1 MQRVDIVFPDLGK
14 TGPISSKV
22 WKNDFWAPEILRHGG
37 PACYQVTMYLKTL
50 EIVGFKS
57 FAEKTRLEF
66 EPGITAIVGPNG
78 CGKSNVSDSIRWV
91 LGESRPTA
99 IRGSSMEDCIF
110 NGTDSH
116 KPLGMAEVT
125 LTLGDCDKALDLGLN
140 EVSVT
145 RRVFRSGESDYF
157 INKKP
162 CRRKDIQRLFM
173 DTGIGT
179 DAYSVM
185 EQGKID
191 RVLSSR
197 PDDRRAVFEEASGIT
212 KYKTDKQE
220 ALRKLEQTDANLLR
234 LADVIREVKRQI
246 ISLQRQAG
254 KAQRFK
260 TLQEEL
266 RGLDI
271 YSTRHRLKQLSV
283 RIEEIRAQLEA
294 SRIKVDETHHRIA
307 AANGETDALRADLQ
321 QLENA
326 IGAAMD
332 DAMRVKNELER
343 AQHTIRTNVERITEL
358 ETLARQNTLES
369 EEAKN
374 RLVQHRASLDE
385 VVQMMQSAEAERL
398 KAKEELE
405 AATIRQRETEAQVH
419 AGREDLNRL
428 RNESMALDQR
438 IGRLQNELSEI
449 DAKERAGVIR
459 KEQLAAEK
467 NSLERTLAAYQERGE
482 QMAAQAEELKYSV
495 ADQQEAMAEL
505 RDRRSSAA
513 EKIQTLDK
521 EISELQ
527 RQLAD
532 KNARLEM
539 VFEAR
544 KEGFPAGAQHLLDSG
559 DENVI
564 GPLAEQLTA
573 AAGYETALETV
584 LRPWMDA
591 LVVRTRAGARNVL
604 TLLAESHQGAVRL
617 LAAEGDAP
625 SAASENSLFGKI
637 SCSDEIRPLAARML
651 ANIFIAESLQAIPLT
666 LPAGSVFVTTRGE
679 LLTAEGAAELWKP
692 EDGEANPL
700 GRHHLREQLQS
711 DIQTLEKTLSDKRR
725 MHEAL
730 RAEQSGTGDALEAA
744 QRELDERRRALAVQ
758 EGESQVIAREL
769 KQARD
774 RVETVTYEFNKLM
787 EQKGSGEDRRTA
799 VAREGAEA
807 RDRLAQTRQQ
817 ISTQTE
823 ALNALEELRANVLS
837 ETSECRVQHSQ
848 HEQRIESL
856 KSRRQPLEARLKEL
870 QELIE
875 ERTRGVSS
883 YQQRVAQLKTAS
895 CEAEEK
901 IAPLSDAVAAAEAK
915 LAEARQVR
923 EVKTAALS
931 EREQSLRVLQNEL
944 ETLQSGKTG
953 LEVELAE
960 QRMRHQNSLDRLT
973 STWHITPDDLARE
986 PAPKWENGVEP
997 PMEEIETMAA
1007 EHRAKL
1013 EAIGPVN
1020 LVAIEEHA
1028 ELEERFAFLNQQEA
1042 DLISAKEQLVEMI
1055 KKINAT
1061 TTELF
1066 KETFDKVNENFG
1078 VIFEQLFGGG
1088 AAKLVLV
1095 DETDVLESGIEIIA
1109 RPPGKKLQTISLL
1122 SGGERTMTAVALLFA
1137 LFKVK
1142 PSPFCVLDEMDAALD
1157 EANVGRFIKMVKG
1170 FLTQSQFILITHSR
1184 QTIATADAIY
1194 GVTMPNRG
1202 VSRTMSMKFSDYQ
1215 DSDAAKS

>member
-1 MQRVDIVFPDLGK
+1 
-14 TGPISSKV
+14 
-22 WKNDFWAPEILRHGG
+22 
-37 PACYQVTMYLKTL
+37 MYLKSV

-66 EPGITAIVGPNG
+66 EPGMTAIVGPNG
-78 CGKSNVSDSIRWV
+78 CGKSNVSDAIRWV

-125 LTLGDCDKALDLGLN
+125 LTLADCEKTLDLGLS
-140 EVSVT
+140 EVSIT

-157 INKKP
+157 INKKA

-173 DTGIGT
+173 DTGVGT
-179 DAYSVM
+179 DSYSIM

-191 RVLSSR
+191 QILSSR

-212 KYKTDKQE
+212 KYKNDKKE
-220 ALRKLEQTDANLLR
+220 ALRKLEQTEANLLR

-254 KAQRFK
+254 KAQRYK
-260 TLQEEL
+260 ELQESL
-266 RGLDI
+266 RKLDI
-271 YSTRHRLKQLSV
+271 YVTRDRLNNLKT

-294 SRIKVDETHHRIA
+294 SRLKVDDAHRRIA
-307 AANGETDALRADLQ
+307 AANGETDALRSELQ

-326 IGAAMD
+326 IGTAMD
-332 DAMRVKNELER
+332 DALRVKGELER
-343 AQHTIRTNVERITEL
+343 AQQTLRTNAERITEL
-358 ETLARQNTLES
+358 ETLAQQNTRES
-369 EEAKN
+369 EEAQS
-374 RLVQHRASLDE
+374 RLAQHRISLEEIVHLVQT
-385 VVQMMQSAEAERL
+385 AETERTEA
-398 KAKEELE
+398 KAALE
-405 AATIRQRETEAQVH
+405 AATAKQRETEAQVQ
-419 AGREDLNRL
+419 AGREELNRL
-428 RNESMALDQR
+428 RSESMTLDSS

-449 DAKERAGVIR
+449 DAKERASVIR

-467 NSLERTLAAYQERGE
+467 SGLERALASYEERGK
-482 QMAAQAEELKYSV
+482 QMSTREAELKESV
-495 ADQQEAMAEL
+495 ASQQAALSEL

-513 EKIQTLDK
+513 EKIQTLEK

-532 KNARLEM
+532 KSARLEM

-544 KEGFPAGAQHLLDSG
+544 KEGFPAGAQQLLDRG

-573 AAGYETALETV
+573 APGCETALEAV

-591 LVVRTRAGARNVL
+591 LVVHTCASVNNLILLLSESDGGAI
-604 TLLAESHQGAVRL
+604 RL
-617 LAAEGDAP
+617 LATEGEVP
-625 SAASENSLFGKI
+625 SPVENSLLNQI
-637 SCSDEIRPLAARML
+637 SCNDEIRPLAARL
-651 ANIFIAESLQAIPLT
+651 LGKVVLTETLQEVPLT
-666 LPAGSVFVTTRGE
+666 RPAGTVYVTRRGE
-679 LLTAEGAAELWKP
+679 ILTADGIGEIWKP
-692 EDGEANPL
+692 EEGDVNPL
-700 GRHHLREQLQS
+700 GRHHLREQLQG
-711 DIQTLEKTLSDKRR
+711 DIQTLETGLNERR
-725 MHEAL
+725 GLLETL
-730 RAEQSGTGDALEAA
+730 RAEQSGTGDALEEA
-744 QRELDERRRALAVQ
+744 QRELDERRRVLAVQ

-769 KQARD
+769 KQARE
-774 RVETVTYEFNKLM
+774 RVETVTYEFNALI
-787 EQKGSGEDRRTA
+787 ESKGSGEDRRSA
-799 VAREGAEA
+799 VAREMAES
-807 RDRLAQTRQQ
+807 REKLAQTRQQ
-817 ISTQTE
+817 ISSKTE
-823 ALNALEELRANVLS
+823 ALNALEERRGETLA

-848 HEQRIESL
+848 REQRLESL
-856 KSRRQPLEARLKEL
+856 QSRRQPLEARLKEL
-870 QELIE
+870 DELIE

-883 YQQRVAQLKTAS
+883 YQERIGQLKTAS
-895 CEAEEK
+895 EEAQTR
-901 IAPLSDAVAAAEAK
+901 IGPLGEAAAAAEQK
-915 LAEARQVR
+915 LSEARQVR
-923 EVKTAALS
+923 EAKTAALS
-931 EREQSLRVLQNEL
+931 EREQSLRGLQNEL
-944 ETLQSGKTG
+944 EELQNGKTG

-973 STWHITPDDLARE
+973 STWHITPEQIGRE
-986 PAPKWENGVEP
+986 PAPQWENGEKP
-997 PMEEIETMAA
+997 SMDDLETEVA
-1007 EHRAKL
+1007 EYRAKL
-1013 EAIGPVN
+1013 ESMGPVN

-1028 ELEERFAFLNQQEA
+1028 ELEERFAFLTQQES
-1042 DLISAKEQLVEMI
+1042 DLISAKEQLLDMI

-1066 KETFDKVNENFG
+1066 SDTFNKVNENFG

-1088 AAKLVLV
+1088 SAKLVLV

-1157 EANVGRFIKMVKG
+1157 EANVNRFIKMLIG
-1170 FLTQSQFILITHSR
+1170 FLNQSQFVLITHSR
-1184 QTIATADAIY
+1184 QTIAAADVIY

-1202 VSRTMSMKFSDYQ
+1202 VSRVMSMKFADYQ
-1215 DSDAAKS
+1215 DSDAAKA

>member
-1 MQRVDIVFPDLGK
+1 MNKPLFAPVECFKACDI
-14 TGPISSKV
+14 
-22 WKNDFWAPEILRHGG
+22 APEGG
-37 PACYQVTMYLKTL
+37 SCYQIPMYLKSV

-78 CGKSNVSDSIRWV
+78 CGKSNVSDAVRWV
-91 LGESRPTA
+91 LGESRPSA

-125 LTLGDCDKALDLGLN
+125 LTLADCEKVLDLGLD

-157 INKKP
+157 INKKT

-179 DAYSVM
+179 DAYSIM

-220 ALRKLEQTDANLLR
+220 ALRKLDQTEANLLR

-260 TLQEEL
+260 ALQEEL
-266 RGLDI
+266 RALDI
-271 YSTRHRLKQLSV
+271 YSTRHRLKQLNS
-283 RIEEIRAQLEA
+283 RIEEIRAQLETF
-294 SRIKVDETHHRIA
+294 RLNVDETHHRIA
-307 AANGETDALRADLQ
+307 AANGETDALRAGLQ
-321 QLENA
+321 ELENA

-332 DAMRVKNELER
+332 ESMRVKNELER
-343 AQHTIRTNVERITEL
+343 ARQILRTNTERVTEL
-358 ETLARQNTLES
+358 ETLAQQNTRES

-374 RLVQHRASLDE
+374 RLIQHRASLDE
-385 VVQMMQSAEAERL
+385 VVQFMQTAEADRQA
-398 KAKEELE
+398 AKLELE
-405 AATIRQRETEAQVH
+405 TATARQRETEAQVQ
-419 AGREDLNRL
+419 AGREELSRL

-467 NSLERTLAAYQERGE
+467 NSLERTLASYKERQA
-482 QMAAQAEELKYSV
+482 QMASRALDLKEAV
-495 ADQQEAMAEL
+495 AAQQEAMAEL
-505 RDRRSSAA
+505 RNRRSSVA
-513 EKIQTLDK
+513 EKIQTLEK

-527 RQLAD
+527 RKLAD
-532 KNARLEM
+532 KGARLEM
-539 VFEAR
+539 VFDAR
-544 KEGFPAGAQHLLDSG
+544 KEGFPAGAQHLLDQN
-559 DENVI
+559 DENII

-573 AAGYETALETV
+573 APGLETALEAV

-591 LVVRTRAGARNVL
+591 LVVRTRAGARTVL
-604 TLLAESHQGAVRL
+604 TLLAEGEQGAARL
-617 LAAEGDAP
+617 LAADGDTPAAAEG
-625 SAASENSLFGKI
+625 SLLNSI
-637 SCSDEIRPLAARML
+637 SCSDEIRPLAARLL
-651 ANIFIAESLQAIPLT
+651 ARVFLAEDLQSIPLT
-666 LPAGSVFVTTRGE
+666 LPAESVFVTRRGE
-679 LLTAEGAAELWKP
+679 LLTSEGTAELWKP
-692 EDGEANPL
+692 EEGDLNPL
-700 GRHHLREQLQS
+700 GRHHLREQLQG
-711 DIQTLEKTLSDKRR
+711 DIQSLEKELSGKRKLL
-725 MHEAL
+725 EAL
-730 RAEQSGTGDALEAA
+730 HAEQNGTGNALEAA
-744 QRELDERRRALAVQ
+744 QNDLDERRRTLAVQ
-758 EGESQVIAREL
+758 EGEGQVIAREL
-769 KQARD
+769 KQAGE
-774 RVETVTYEFNKLM
+774 RVETVTYELNKLLQ
-787 EQKGSGEDRRTA
+787 EKGSGEDRRSA
-799 VAREGAEA
+799 VAREACEA
-807 RDRLAQTRQQ
+807 RDKLAQTRQQ
-817 ISTQTE
+817 ISTKTE
-823 ALNALEELRANVLS
+823 QLNALEEQRATVLS
-837 ETSECRVQHSQ
+837 ETSDCRVQHSQ

-856 KSRRQPLEARLKEL
+856 RSRRQPLEARLNEL
-870 QELIE
+870 SELIE

-883 YQQRVAQLKTAS
+883 YQQRIAQLKSAS
-895 CEAEEK
+895 NEAE
-901 IAPLSDAVAAAEAK
+901 ALLPGLTSAAAVSEQK
-915 LAEARQVR
+915 LTEARRVR
-923 EVKTAALS
+923 EAQTAALS
-931 EREQSLRVLQNEL
+931 EREQSLRALQNEL
-944 ETLQSGKTG
+944 EELQNGKTG

-973 STWHITPDDLARE
+973 STWHITPDQLARE
-986 PAPKWENGVEP
+986 PAPKWEDGEP
-997 PMEEIETMAA
+997 SMDEIETQVA

-1013 EAIGPVN
+1013 DSIGPVN

-1028 ELEERFAFLNQQEA
+1028 ELEERFAFLSQQES
-1042 DLISAKEQLVEMI
+1042 DLISAKDQLVEMI

-1066 KETFDKVNENFG
+1066 SDTFNKVNDNFG

-1088 AAKLVLV
+1088 SARLVLV

-1157 EANVGRFIKMVKG
+1157 EANVSRFIAMVKG

-1184 QTIATADAIY
+1184 QTIATADVIY

-1202 VSRTMSMKFSDYQ
+1202 ISRVMSMKFSDYQ
-1215 DSDAAKS
+1215 DSDAAKT

>member
-1 MQRVDIVFPDLGK
+1 
-14 TGPISSKV
+14 
-22 WKNDFWAPEILRHGG
+22 
-37 PACYQVTMYLKTL
+37 MYLKTL

-78 CGKSNVSDSIRWV
+78 CGKSNVSDAIRWV

-116 KPLGMAEVT
+116 KPLGMAEVS
-125 LTLGDCDKALDLGLN
+125 LTLGDCEKEFDLGLN

-157 INKKP
+157 INKKA

-212 KYKTDKQE
+212 KYKTDKAE
-220 ALRKLEQTDANLLR
+220 AMRKLEQTEANLLR

-260 TLQEEL
+260 ELQAEL
-266 RGLDI
+266 RSLDI
-271 YSTRHRLKQLSV
+271 FVTRHRLKELNT
-283 RIEEIRAQLEA
+283 RISEIRAQLET
-294 SRIKVDETHHRIA
+294 SRLKVDETHHRIE
-307 AANGETDALRADLQ
+307 AANGETDALRAELQ
-321 QLENA
+321 QLESA

-343 AQHTIRTNVERITEL
+343 AQHTIRTNTERITEL
-358 ETLARQNTLES
+358 ETLAQQNTKES
-369 EEAKN
+369 EEAQS
-374 RLVQHRASLDE
+374 RLTQHRASLDE
-385 VVQMMQSAEAERL
+385 VVQMMQSAEAARV
-398 KAKEELE
+398 KAKAELE
-405 AATIRQRETEAQVH
+405 TATARQRETEARVQS
-419 AGREDLNRL
+419 GREALNQL
-428 RNESMALDQR
+428 RNESMTLDSR
-438 IGRLQNELSEI
+438 ISRLQNELSEL
-449 DAKERAGVIR
+449 DAKERAGIIR

-467 NSLERTLAAYQERGE
+467 NSLERALASYQERNE
-482 QMAAQAEELKYSV
+482 QMADAAEALKEAV
-495 ADQQEAMAEL
+495 TAQQEAMDEL

-513 EKIQTLDK
+513 EKIQTLEK

-532 KNARLEM
+532 KSARLEM

-544 KEGFPAGAQHLLDSG
+544 KEGFPAGAQHLLDRG
-559 DENVI
+559 DENIV

-573 AAGYETALETV
+573 APGYETALEAV

-604 TLLAESHQGAVRL
+604 TLLAEGNHGAVRL
-617 LAAEGDAP
+617 LTAEGDAP
-625 SAASENSLFGKI
+625 SPVENSLLGKI
-637 SCSDEIRPLAARML
+637 SCAGEIRPLAARLL
-651 ANIFIAESLQAIPLT
+651 ANVAVAENLQTVPLT
-666 LPAGSVFVTTRGE
+666 LPAGSVFVTQRGE

-700 GRHHLREQLQS
+700 GRHHLREQLQN
-711 DIQTLEKTLSDKRR
+711 DIQTLEKNLSDRRR

-744 QRELDERRRALAVQ
+744 QRDLDERRRALAVQ
-758 EGESQVIAREL
+758 QGESQVIAREL

-807 RDRLAQTRQQ
+807 RERLAQVRQQ

-823 ALNALEELRANVLS
+823 TLNALEEQRASVLS

-856 KSRRQPLEARLKEL
+856 KSRRQPLEARLREL

-895 CEAEEK
+895 AEAEEK
-901 IAPLSDAVAAAEAK
+901 IAPLSEAVAAAETR

-923 EVKTAALS
+923 ERQTAALS
-931 EREQSLRVLQNEL
+931 ERERHLRALQSELEALQNA
-944 ETLQSGKTG
+944 KTG
-953 LEVELAE
+953 MEVELAE
-960 QRMRHQNSLDRLT
+960 QRMRHQNALDRIT
-973 STWHITPDDLARE
+973 SSWNVTADDLARE
-986 PAPKWENGVEP
+986 PEPKWEEGVKP
-997 PMEEIETMAA
+997 SMEEIKIQVA

-1013 EAIGPVN
+1013 DSMGPVN

-1028 ELEERFAFLNQQEA
+1028 ELEERFAFLSQQEA
-1042 DLISAKEQLVEMI
+1042 DLISAKDQLTEMI

-1066 KETFDKVNENFG
+1066 SDTFNKVNENFG

-1088 AAKLVLV
+1088 SAKLVLV

-1157 EANVGRFIKMVKG
+1157 EANVSRFVKMVKG
-1170 FLTQSQFILITHSR
+1170 FLTQSQFVLITHSR
-1184 QTIATADAIY
+1184 QTIAAADVIY

-1215 DSDAAKS
+1215 DSDAAKP

>member
-1 MQRVDIVFPDLGK
+1 
-14 TGPISSKV
+14 
-22 WKNDFWAPEILRHGG
+22 
-37 PACYQVTMYLKTL
+37 MYLKSVEL
-50 EIVGFKS
+50 VGFKS

-66 EPGITAIVGPNG
+66 EPGMTAIVGPNG
-78 CGKSNVSDSIRWV
+78 CGKSNVSDAIRWV

-110 NGTDSH
+110 NGTDTH

-125 LTLGDCDKALDLGLN
+125 LHLADCEKELDLGLN
-140 EVSVT
+140 EVSIT

-157 INKKP
+157 INKKA

-179 DAYSVM
+179 EAYSVM

-254 KAQRFK
+254 KAQRYK

-271 YSTRHRLKQLSV
+271 FSTRHRLKQLST
-283 RIEEIRAQLEA
+283 RIEEIRAQLET
-294 SRIKVDETHHRIA
+294 SRIKVDDTHRRIA
-307 AANGETDALRADLQ
+307 GANGETDALRAELQ
-321 QLENA
+321 QLEIS

-343 AQHTIRTNVERITEL
+343 AQQTIRTNAERITEL
-358 ETLARQNTLES
+358 ETLAQQNTKES

-374 RLVQHRASLDE
+374 RLTQHRASLDE
-385 VVQMMQSAEAERL
+385 VVQMMQSAEAERQI
-398 KAKEELE
+398 AKIALE
-405 AATIRQRETEAQVH
+405 TATARQRETEAQVQ
-419 AGREDLNRL
+419 ARREELNRL
-428 RNESMALDQR
+428 RNDSMTLDQR

-449 DAKERAGVIR
+449 DVKERAGVIR

-467 NSLERTLAAYQERGE
+467 SNLERTLASYQERGT
-482 QMAAQAEELKYSV
+482 QMAAKAEELKGFV
-495 ADQQEAMAEL
+495 ATQQSAMAEL

-513 EKIQTLDK
+513 EKIQTLEK

-527 RQLAD
+527 RKLAD

-539 VFEAR
+539 VHEAR
-544 KEGFPAGAQHLLDSG
+544 KEGFPAGAQHLLDHG
-559 DENVI
+559 DKNVV
-564 GPLAEQLTA
+564 GPLAEQFTA
-573 AAGYETALETV
+573 APGYETALEAV

-604 TLLAESHQGAVRL
+604 TLLAESNQGAVRL
-617 LAAEGDAP
+617 LSAEGDA
-625 SAASENSLFGKI
+625 SSVAENSLLGKI
-637 SCSDEIRPLAARML
+637 SCADEVRPLAARL
-651 ANIFIAESLQAIPLT
+651 LSNVFIAETLQAIPLT
-666 LPAGSVFVTTRGE
+666 LPAGSVFVTQRGE
-679 LLTAEGAAELWKP
+679 LLTAEGDAELWKP
-692 EDGEANPL
+692 EEGDVNPL

-711 DIQTLEKTLSDKRR
+711 DIQTLEKTLADKRR
-725 MHEAL
+725 MLEAL
-730 RAEQSGTGDALEAA
+730 RAEQNGTGDSLEAA
-744 QRELDERRRALAVQ
+744 QRELDDRRRSLAVQ

-769 KQARD
+769 KQSRD
-774 RVETVTYEFNKLM
+774 RVETVTYEFNALM
-787 EQKGSGEDRRTA
+787 QQKGSGEDRRTA

-807 RDRLAQTRQQ
+807 RDKLAQTRQQ

-823 ALNALEELRANVLS
+823 ALNALEERRSEVLS
-837 ETSECRVQHSQ
+837 ETSECRVQYSQ
-848 HEQRIESL
+848 HEQRLESL

-883 YQQRVAQLKTAS
+883 YQQRIAQLKAAS
-895 CEAEEK
+895 GEAEGK
-901 IAPLSDAVAAAEAK
+901 IAPLSAAVAAAEQK
-915 LAEARQVR
+915 LTEARQIR
-923 EVKTAALS
+923 EVRTAALS
-931 EREQSLRVLQNEL
+931 EREHSLRTLQNEL
-944 ETLQSGKTG
+944 EELQSGKTG

-960 QRMRHQNSLDRLT
+960 QRMRHQNSIDRLT
-973 STWHITPDDLARE
+973 STWHITPDQLARE
-986 PAPKWENGVEP
+986 PAPKWEEGEP
-997 PMEEIETMAA
+997 PMEEIEIQAA

-1013 EAIGPVN
+1013 ESMGPVN

-1028 ELEERFAFLNQQEA
+1028 ELEERFAFLSQQEA
-1042 DLISAKEQLVEMI
+1042 DLISAKDQLVEMI

-1066 KETFDKVNENFG
+1066 ADTFNKVNENFG

-1157 EANVGRFIKMVKG
+1157 EANVARFVTMVKG

-1184 QTIATADAIY
+1184 QTISAADVIY

-1215 DSDAAKS
+1215 DSDAAKP

>member
-1 MQRVDIVFPDLGK
+1 
-14 TGPISSKV
+14 
-22 WKNDFWAPEILRHGG
+22 
-37 PACYQVTMYLKTL
+37 MYLKTL

-66 EPGITAIVGPNG
+66 EPGMTAIVGPNG

-125 LTLGDCDKALDLGLN
+125 LTLGDCEKELDLGLN
-140 EVSVT
+140 EVSIT

-157 INKKP
+157 INKKA
-162 CRRKDIQRLFM
+162 CRRKDILRLFM

-212 KYKTDKQE
+212 KYKTDKAE
-220 ALRKLEQTDANLLR
+220 AMRKLEQTEANLLR

-260 TLQEEL
+260 ELQAEL
-266 RGLDI
+266 RSLDI
-271 YSTRHRLKQLSV
+271 FVTRHRLKELNTRITEV
-283 RIEEIRAQLEA
+283 RTKLEE
-294 SRIKVDETHHRIA
+294 SRLKVDETHRKIE
-307 AANGETDALRADLQ
+307 AANGETDALRAELQ

-343 AQHTIRTNVERITEL
+343 AQHTIRTNGERITEL
-358 ETLARQNTLES
+358 ETLAQQNTKES
-369 EEAKN
+369 EEAQS
-374 RLVQHRASLDE
+374 RLAQHRASLEE
-385 VVQMMQSAEAERL
+385 VVQMMQSAEEERI
-398 KAKEELE
+398 KAKAELE
-405 AATIRQRETEAQVH
+405 FATARQRETEAQVQSS
-419 AGREDLNRL
+419 REALNQL
-428 RNESMALDQR
+428 RNESMTLDSR

-449 DAKERAGVIR
+449 DAKERASVIR

-467 NSLERTLAAYQERGE
+467 NSLERTLAAYQERTE
-482 QMAAQAEELKYSV
+482 QMTAQAEALRDAV
-495 ADQQEAMAEL
+495 AAGQEAMDDL
-505 RDRRSSAA
+505 RDRRSTAD
-513 EKIQTLDK
+513 EKIQALEK

-544 KEGFPAGAQHLLDSG
+544 KEGFPAGAQHLLDAG

-573 AAGYETALETV
+573 APGYETALEAV

-604 TLLAESHQGAVRL
+604 TLLSESSQGAVRL
-617 LAAEGDAP
+617 LAADGDAP
-625 SAASENSLFGKI
+625 GAAENSLLGKI
-637 SCSDEIRPLAARML
+637 SCSDEVRPLAARLL
-651 ANIFIAESLQAIPLT
+651 ANVTVAESLQTVPLT
-666 LPAGSVFVTTRGE
+666 LPAGSVFVTQRGE
-679 LLTAEGAAELWKP
+679 MLTAEGAAELWKP

-700 GRHHLREQLQS
+700 GRHHLREQLQN
-711 DIQTLEKTLSDKRR
+711 DIQTLETALADKRR
-725 MHEAL
+725 MNEAL

-744 QRELDERRRALAVQ
+744 QRDLDERRRALAVQ
-758 EGESQVIAREL
+758 QGESQVIAREL

-807 RDRLAQTRQQ
+807 RERLAQVRQQ

-823 ALNALEELRANVLS
+823 TLNALEEQRAVVLS
-837 ETSECRVQHSQ
+837 ETSECRVQYSQ

-856 KSRRQPLEARLKEL
+856 KSRRQPLEARLREL

-895 CEAEEK
+895 AEAEEK
-901 IAPLSDAVAAAEAK
+901 IAPLSEAVAAAETK

-923 EVKTAALS
+923 ERQTAALS
-931 EREQSLRVLQNEL
+931 EREQSLRTLQNEL
-944 ETLQSGKTG
+944 ESLQNAKTG
-953 LEVELAE
+953 MEVELAE
-960 QRMRHQNSLDRLT
+960 QRMRHQNALDRIT
-973 STWHITPDDLARE
+973 SAWNVTADDLARE
-986 PAPKWENGVEP
+986 PEPKWEEDGKP
-997 PMEEIETMAA
+997 SMEEIEIQVA

-1013 EAIGPVN
+1013 DSMGPVN

-1028 ELEERFAFLNQQEA
+1028 ELEERFAFLSQQES
-1042 DLISAKEQLVEMI
+1042 DLITAKEQLVEMI

-1066 KETFDKVNENFG
+1066 SETFNKVNENFG

-1088 AAKLVLV
+1088 SAKLVLV

-1157 EANVGRFIKMVKG
+1157 EANVSRFVKMVKG

-1184 QTIATADAIY
+1184 QTISAADVIY

-1215 DSDAAKS
+1215 DSDAAKA

>member
-1 MQRVDIVFPDLGK
+1 
-14 TGPISSKV
+14 
-22 WKNDFWAPEILRHGG
+22 
-37 PACYQVTMYLKTL
+37 MYLKTL

-66 EPGITAIVGPNG
+66 EPGMTAIVGPNG
-78 CGKSNVSDSIRWV
+78 CGKSNVSDAIRWV

-116 KPLGMAEVT
+116 KPLGMAEVS
-125 LTLGDCDKALDLGLN
+125 LTLGDCEKEFDLGLN

-157 INKKP
+157 INKKA

-220 ALRKLEQTDANLLR
+220 ALRKLDQTDANLLR

-271 YSTRHRLKQLSV
+271 YSTRHRLKELST
-283 RIEEIRAQLEA
+283 RIDEIRAQLET
-294 SRIKVDETHHRIA
+294 SRLKVNDTHYKIE
-307 AANGETDALRADLQ
+307 AANGETDALRAELQ

-326 IGAAMD
+326 IGGAMD

-343 AQHTIRTNVERITEL
+343 AQHTIRTNTERITEL
-358 ETLARQNTLES
+358 ETLAQQNTKES
-369 EEAKN
+369 EEAQN
-374 RLVQHRASLDE
+374 RLTQHRASLDE
-385 VVQMMQSAEAERL
+385 VVQMMQSAETERVAA
-398 KAKEELE
+398 KAELE
-405 AATIRQRETEAQVH
+405 TATARQRETEARVQSS
-419 AGREDLNRL
+419 REALNQL
-428 RNESMALDQR
+428 RNESMTLDSR

-449 DAKERAGVIR
+449 DAKERASVIR
-459 KEQLAAEK
+459 KEQLASEK
-467 NSLERTLAAYQERGE
+467 NSLERSLASYQERSE
-482 QMAAQAEELKYSV
+482 QMTAMAEELKISV
-495 ADQQEAMAEL
+495 TDQQEAMDEL

-513 EKIQTLDK
+513 EKIQTLEK

-559 DENVI
+559 NENVI

-573 AAGYETALETV
+573 AQGYETALEAV

-591 LVVRTRAGARNVL
+591 LIVRTRADARNVL
-604 TLLAESHQGAVRL
+604 TLLAEGNQGAVRL
-617 LAAEGDAP
+617 LAADGDAP
-625 SAASENSLFGKI
+625 SAAENSLLSKI
-637 SCSDEIRPLAARML
+637 SCADEIRPLAARLL
-651 ANIFIAESLQAIPLT
+651 ANVIVAENLQTVPLT
-666 LPAGSVFVTTRGE
+666 LPAGSVFVTPRGE
-679 LLTAEGAAELWKP
+679 ILTAEGAAEFWKP

-700 GRHHLREQLQS
+700 GRHHLREQLQNE
-711 DIQTLEKTLSDKRR
+711 IQTLEKSLSDKRHL
-725 MHEAL
+725 HEAL

-744 QRELDERRRALAVQ
+744 QRDLDERRRSLAIQ
-758 EGESQVIAREL
+758 QGESQVIAREL
-769 KQARD
+769 KQSRD

-807 RDRLAQTRQQ
+807 RDKLAQTRQQ

-823 ALNALEELRANVLS
+823 MLNALEEQRSNVLS
-837 ETSECRVQHSQ
+837 ETSECRVQYSQ
-848 HEQRIESL
+848 HEQHIESL
-856 KSRRQPLEARLKEL
+856 KSRRQPLEARLREL

-895 CEAEEK
+895 IEAEEK
-901 IAPLSDAVAAAEAK
+901 IEPLSEAVRVAETK
-915 LAEARQVR
+915 LAEARLVR
-923 EVKTAALS
+923 ERQTAALS
-931 EREQSLRVLQNEL
+931 EREQSLRTLQNEL
-944 ETLQSGKTG
+944 ETLQTGKTG
-953 LEVELAE
+953 MEVELAE
-960 QRMRHQNSLDRLT
+960 QRMRHQNLLDRLT
-973 STWHITPDDLARE
+973 STWHITPEDLARE
-986 PAPKWENGVEP
+986 PEPKWEEDIKP
-997 PMEEIETMAA
+997 SMEEIEIRVA

-1013 EAIGPVN
+1013 DAMGPVN

-1028 ELEERFAFLNQQEA
+1028 ELEERFAFLSQQEA
-1042 DLISAKEQLVEMI
+1042 DLISAKDQLTDMI

-1066 KETFDKVNENFG
+1066 KDTFDKVNDNFG

-1088 AAKLVLV
+1088 SAKLVLV
-1095 DETDVLESGIEIIA
+1095 DETNVLESGIEIIA

-1157 EANVGRFIKMVKG
+1157 EANVSRFVKMVKG
-1170 FLTQSQFILITHSR
+1170 FLTQSQFVLITHSR
-1184 QTIATADAIY
+1184 QTISAADVIY
-1194 GVTMPNRG
+1194 GVTMPVRG

-1215 DSDAAKS
+1215 DSDVAKA

>member
-1 MQRVDIVFPDLGK
+1 
-14 TGPISSKV
+14 
-22 WKNDFWAPEILRHGG
+22 
-37 PACYQVTMYLKTL
+37 MYLKTL
-50 EIVGFKS
+50 EIIGFKS

-66 EPGITAIVGPNG
+66 EPGMTAIVGPNG
-78 CGKSNVSDSIRWV
+78 CGKSNVSDAIRWV

-110 NGTDSH
+110 NGTDTH

-125 LTLGDCDKALDLGLN
+125 LTLGDCEKEFDLGLN

-157 INKKP
+157 INKKA

-212 KYKTDKQE
+212 KFKTDKQE
-220 ALRKLEQTDANLLR
+220 ALRKLEQTEANLLR

-260 TLQEEL
+260 VLQEEL
-266 RGLDI
+266 RALDI
-271 YSTRHRLKQLSV
+271 YSTRHRLKQLSA

-294 SRIKVDETHHRIA
+294 SRIKVDDTHHRIA
-307 AANGETDALRADLQ
+307 SANGETDALRADLQ

-343 AQHTIRTNVERITEL
+343 AQHTIRTNTERITEL
-358 ETLARQNTLES
+358 ETLAQQNTKES
-369 EEAKN
+369 EEAKS
-374 RLVQHRASLDE
+374 RLTQHRASLDE

-398 KAKEELE
+398 NAKTELE
-405 AATIRQRETEAQVH
+405 AATARQRETEAQVH
-419 AGREDLNRL
+419 AGREALNRL
-428 RNESMALDQR
+428 RNDSMTLDQR
-438 IGRLQNELSEI
+438 IGRLQNELSEL
-449 DAKERAGVIR
+449 DAKERAGIIR
-459 KEQLAAEK
+459 KEQLASEK
-467 NSLERTLAAYQERGE
+467 ISLERALASYEERRA
-482 QMAAQAEELKYSV
+482 QMAAKAEEYKQAV

-513 EKIQTLDK
+513 EKIQTLEK

-527 RQLAD
+527 RKLAD

-544 KEGFPAGAQHLLDSG
+544 KEGFPAGARHLLDRR
-559 DENVI
+559 DESII

-573 AAGYETALETV
+573 APGYETALEAV

-591 LVVRTRAGARNVL
+591 LVVRTRADARNVL
-604 TLLAESHQGAVRL
+604 TLLAESNQGAVRL

-625 SAASENSLFGKI
+625 ANAAENSLLSKI
-637 SCSDEIRPLAARML
+637 SCADEVLPLAARLL
-651 ANIFIAESLQAIPLT
+651 AGIFVADTLQSIPLT
-666 LPAGSVFVTTRGE
+666 LPAGSVFVTKRGE
-679 LLTAEGAAELWKP
+679 LLSAEGTAELWKP
-692 EDGEANPL
+692 EDGEVNPL
-700 GRHHLREQLQS
+700 GRHHLREQLQG
-711 DIQTLEKTLSDKRR
+711 DIQTLEKGLADKRR
-725 MHEAL
+725 MLEAL
-730 RAEQSGTGDALEAA
+730 RAEQSGTGDALDAA
-744 QRELDERRRALAVQ
+744 QRELDERRRSLAVQ

-769 KQARD
+769 KQAKD
-774 RVETVTYEFNKLM
+774 RVETVTFEFNKLM

-807 RDRLAQTRQQ
+807 RDKLAQTRQQ

-823 ALNALEELRANVLS
+823 ALNALEERRADVLS
-837 ETSECRVQHSQ
+837 ETSECRVQYSQ

-856 KSRRQPLEARLKEL
+856 KSRRQPLEARLREL

-883 YQQRVAQLKTAS
+883 YQQRVAQLKAAS
-895 CEAEEK
+895 SEAEEK
-901 IAPLSDAVAAAEAK
+901 IAPLSEAVAAAEQK
-915 LAEARQVR
+915 LAGARQVR
-923 EVKTAALS
+923 EAKTAALS
-931 EREQSLRVLQNEL
+931 EREQSLRTLQNEM
-944 ETLQSGKTG
+944 EALQNNKTG

-973 STWHITPDDLARE
+973 STWHITPDQLARE
-986 PAPKWENGVEP
+986 PEPKWENDVEP
-997 PMEEIETMAA
+997 PMDEIETMAA

-1028 ELEERFAFLNQQEA
+1028 ELEERFAFLSQQEA
-1042 DLISAKEQLVEMI
+1042 DLISAKDQLVEMI
-1055 KKINAT
+1055 KKINLT

-1066 KETFDKVNENFG
+1066 KDTFDKVNENFG

-1157 EANVGRFIKMVKG
+1157 EANVARFVKMVKG
-1170 FLTQSQFILITHSR
+1170 FLTQSQFVLITHSR
-1184 QTIATADAIY
+1184 QTISAADVIY

-1215 DSDAAKS
+1215 DSDAAKT

>member
-1 MQRVDIVFPDLGK
+1 
-14 TGPISSKV
+14 
-22 WKNDFWAPEILRHGG
+22 
-37 PACYQVTMYLKTL
+37 MYLKTL

-66 EPGITAIVGPNG
+66 EPGMTAIVGPNG
-78 CGKSNVSDSIRWV
+78 CGKSNVSDAIRWV

-125 LTLGDCDKALDLGLN
+125 LTLGDCEKDFDLGLH

-157 INKKP
+157 INKKA

-212 KYKTDKQE
+212 KYKTDKAE
-220 ALRKLEQTDANLLR
+220 AMRKLEQTEGNLLR

-260 TLQEEL
+260 ELQAEL
-266 RGLDI
+266 RSLDI
-271 YSTRHRLKQLSV
+271 YVTRHRLKELNTRITEV
-283 RIEEIRAQLEA
+283 RTKLEE
-294 SRIKVDETHHRIA
+294 SRLKVDETHRKIE
-307 AANGETDALRADLQ
+307 AANGETDALRTELQ

-343 AQHTIRTNVERITEL
+343 AQQTIRTNGERITEL
-358 ETLARQNTLES
+358 ETLAQQNTKES
-369 EEAKN
+369 EEAQS
-374 RLVQHRASLDE
+374 RLAQHRASLEE
-385 VVQMMQSAEAERL
+385 VVQMMESAEAERV
-398 KAKEELE
+398 KAKAELE
-405 AATIRQRETEAQVH
+405 TATARQRETEAQVQSS
-419 AGREDLNRL
+419 RESLNQL
-428 RNESMALDQR
+428 RNESMTLDSR

-449 DAKERAGVIR
+449 DAKERASVIR

-467 NSLERTLAAYQERGE
+467 NSLERTLASYQERSE
-482 QMAAQAEELKYSV
+482 QMTSQAEALKDAV
-495 ADQQEAMAEL
+495 AAGQEAMNEL

-513 EKIQTLDK
+513 EKIQALEK

-544 KEGFPAGAQHLLDSG
+544 KEGFPAGAQHLLDAG

-573 AAGYETALETV
+573 APGYETALEAV

-604 TLLAESHQGAVRL
+604 TLLSESSQGAVRL

-625 SAASENSLFGKI
+625 SAAENSLLTKV
-637 SCSDEIRPLAARML
+637 SCAEDIRPLAARLL
-651 ANIFIAESLQAIPLT
+651 ANVSVAENLQTVPLT
-666 LPAGSVFVTTRGE
+666 LPAGSVFVTQRGE
-679 LLTAEGAAELWKP
+679 ILTAEGAAELWKP

-700 GRHHLREQLQS
+700 GRHHLREQLQN
-711 DIQTLEKTLSDKRR
+711 DIQTLETALADKRR
-725 MHEAL
+725 LHEAL

-744 QRELDERRRALAVQ
+744 QRDLDERRRALAVQ
-758 EGESQVIAREL
+758 QGESQVIAREL

-799 VAREGAEA
+799 VVREGTEARE
-807 RDRLAQTRQQ
+807 RLAQVRQQ

-823 ALNALEELRANVLS
+823 TLNALEEQRAVVLS
-837 ETSECRVQHSQ
+837 ETSECRVQYSQ

-856 KSRRQPLEARLKEL
+856 KSRRQPLEARLREL

-895 CEAEEK
+895 AEAEEK
-901 IAPLSDAVAAAEAK
+901 IAPLSEAVAAAETK

-923 EVKTAALS
+923 ERQTAALS
-931 EREQSLRVLQNEL
+931 EREQSLRTLQNEL
-944 ETLQSGKTG
+944 EALQNGKTG

-960 QRMRHQNSLDRLT
+960 QRMRHQNALDRIT
-973 STWHITPDDLARE
+973 SAWNVTADDLARE
-986 PAPKWENGVEP
+986 PEPKWEEDGKP
-997 PMEEIETMAA
+997 SMDEIEIQVA

-1013 EAIGPVN
+1013 DSMGPVN

-1028 ELEERFAFLNQQEA
+1028 ELEERFAFLSQQEA

-1066 KETFDKVNENFG
+1066 SETFNKVNENFG

-1088 AAKLVLV
+1088 SAKLVLV

-1157 EANVGRFIKMVKG
+1157 EANVSRFVKMVKG

-1184 QTIATADAIY
+1184 QTISATDVIY

-1215 DSDAAKS
+1215 DSDAAKA

>member
-1 MQRVDIVFPDLGK
+1 
-14 TGPISSKV
+14 
-22 WKNDFWAPEILRHGG
+22 
-37 PACYQVTMYLKTL
+37 MYLKTL

-78 CGKSNVSDSIRWV
+78 CGKSNVSDAIRWV

-125 LTLGDCDKALDLGLN
+125 LTLGDCERALDLGLN
-140 EVSVT
+140 EVSIT

-157 INKKP
+157 VNKKS

-212 KYKTDKQE
+212 KFKTDKQE

-254 KAQRFK
+254 KAQRYK
-260 TLQEEL
+260 TLQAEL
-266 RGLDI
+266 RGFDI
-271 YSTRHRLKQLSV
+271 YSTRYRLNQFST
-283 RIEEIRAQLEA
+283 RIEELRALLET
-294 SRIKVDETHHRIA
+294 SRLKVDETHHRIT
-307 AANGETDALRADLQ
+307 AANGDTDALRSELQ
-321 QLENA
+321 QLENS

-332 DAMRVKNELER
+332 ELMRTRNELER
-343 AQHTIRTNVERITEL
+343 ARQIIRTNTERISEL
-358 ETLARQNTLES
+358 ATLAQQNTKES

-374 RLVQHRASLDE
+374 RLIQHRASLDE
-385 VVQMMQSAEAERL
+385 VVQLMQSAETERQT
-398 KAKEELE
+398 AKLALE
-405 AATIRQRETEAQVH
+405 TANLRQRETETQVQS
-419 AGREDLNRL
+419 GREALNAL

-438 IGRLQNELSEI
+438 IGRLQNELSEL

-459 KEQLAAEK
+459 REQLAAEK
-467 NSLERTLAAYQERGE
+467 NNLERSLASYQERSE
-482 QMAAQAEELKYSV
+482 QMTATADGLKESV
-495 ADQQEAMAEL
+495 EAQQEALEEL
-505 RDRRSSAA
+505 RDRRSSTA
-513 EKIQTLDK
+513 EKIQTLEK
-521 EISELQ
+521 EIAELR

-544 KEGFPAGAQHLLDSG
+544 KEGFPAGAQVLIDSG
-559 DENVI
+559 SDQVI
-564 GPLAEQLTA
+564 GPLAELLTA
-573 AAGYETALETV
+573 APGYETALEAV

-591 LVVRTRAGARNVL
+591 LVVHNRAGARNVL
-604 TLLAESHQGAVRL
+604 TLLAESNQGAVRL
-617 LAAEGDAP
+617 LSAEGETPAAE
-625 SAASENSLFGKI
+625 ENSLFEKVT
-637 SCSDEIRPLAARML
+637 CAEAVRPLAARLL
-651 ANIFIAESLQAIPLT
+651 ARVTVIETLQDIPLT
-666 LPAGSVFVTTRGE
+666 LPAGSVFVTRRGE
-679 LLTAEGAAELWKP
+679 LLTAEGSAELWKP

-700 GRHHLREQLQS
+700 GRHHLREQLQN
-711 DIQTLEKTLSDKRR
+711 DIQTLEKTRSERSR
-725 MHEAL
+725 MLEAL
-730 RAEQSGTGDALEAA
+730 RAEQSGTGDALDAA
-744 QRELDERRRALAVQ
+744 QRELDERRRMLAIQ
-758 EGESQVIAREL
+758 QGESQVIAREL

-774 RVETVTYEFNKLM
+774 RVETVSYEYEKLM
-787 EQKGSGEDRRTA
+787 QQQGSGESRRSA
-799 VAREGAEA
+799 VAREGSEA
-807 RDRLAQTRQQ
+807 RDRLAQIRQQ

-823 ALNALEELRANVLS
+823 RLNALEEQRAGVLS
-837 ETSECRVQHSQ
+837 ESSECRVQYSQ
-848 HEQRIESL
+848 LEQRIESL
-856 KSRRQPLEARLKEL
+856 KSRRQPLEARLREL
-870 QELIE
+870 QELID

-883 YQQRVAQLKTAS
+883 YQQRVAQLQTATD
-895 CEAEEK
+895 EAEGRLAGLME
-901 IAPLSDAVAAAEAK
+901 AVAAAEAQ
-915 LAEARQVR
+915 LTRGRQVR

-931 EREQSLRVLQNEL
+931 EREHQLRTLQTELDDLQN
-944 ETLQSGKTG
+944 QKTRM
-953 LEVELAE
+953 EVELAE
-960 QRMRHQNSLDRLT
+960 YRMRYQNSLDRLT
-973 STWHITPDDLARE
+973 ATWHITVDQLARE
-986 PAPKWENGVEP
+986 PAPQWENGVEP
-997 PMEEIETMAA
+997 SMEEIETLAA
-1007 EHRAKL
+1007 EHRAKI

-1042 DLISAKEQLVEMI
+1042 DLISAKNQLVDLI

-1061 TTELF
+1061 TTEMF
-1066 KETFDKVNENFG
+1066 AETFKKVNENFG
-1078 VIFEQLFGGG
+1078 IIFEQLFGGG
-1088 AAKLVLV
+1088 AARLVLV

-1157 EANVGRFIKMVKG
+1157 EANVSRFIKMVKG

-1184 QTIATADAIY
+1184 QTIATSDVIY

-1202 VSRTMSMKFSDYQ
+1202 VSRVMSMKFADYQ
-1215 DSDAAKS
+1215 ETGTTTP

>member
-1 MQRVDIVFPDLGK
+1 
-14 TGPISSKV
+14 
-22 WKNDFWAPEILRHGG
+22 
-37 PACYQVTMYLKTL
+37 MYLKTL

-66 EPGITAIVGPNG
+66 EPGMTAIVGPNG

-125 LTLGDCDKALDLGLN
+125 LMLADCEKELDLGLN
-140 EVSVT
+140 EVSIT

-157 INKKP
+157 INKKA

-220 ALRKLEQTDANLLR
+220 ALRKLEQTEANLLR

-254 KAQRFK
+254 KAQRYK
-260 TLQEEL
+260 ELQSEL
-266 RGLDI
+266 RTLDI
-271 YSTRHRLKQLSV
+271 YCTRHRLKELNA
-283 RIEEIRAQLEA
+283 RIGEIREQLET
-294 SRIKVDETHHRIA
+294 SRLKVDDTHHRIA
-307 AANGETDALRADLQ
+307 SANGETDALRAELQ
-321 QLENA
+321 QLENSIA
-326 IGAAMD
+326 AAMD
-332 DAMRVKNELER
+332 DTMRVKNELER
-343 AQHTIRTNVERITEL
+343 AQQIIRTNTERIAEL
-358 ETLARQNTLES
+358 ETLAQQNTKES

-374 RLVQHRASLDE
+374 RLIQHRASLDE
-385 VVQMMQSAEAERL
+385 VVQMMQSAEEERIAA
-398 KAKEELE
+398 KAELE
-405 AATIRQRETEAQVH
+405 TATARQRETEAQVH
-419 AGREDLNRL
+419 AGREALNRL
-428 RNESMALDQR
+428 RNESMTLDQR

-449 DAKERAGVIR
+449 DAKERASVIR
-459 KEQLAAEK
+459 KEQLASEK
-467 NSLERTLAAYQERGE
+467 NSLERALASYQERSE
-482 QMAAQAEELKYSV
+482 QMAAKAEELKLAV
-495 ADQQEAMAEL
+495 AAQQEAMNDL

-513 EKIQTLDK
+513 EKIQSLEK

-544 KEGFPAGAQHLLDSG
+544 KEGFPAGAQHLLDRG
-559 DENVI
+559 DENII

-573 AAGYETALETV
+573 SPGYETALEAV

-591 LVVRTRAGARNVL
+591 LVVRTRSGARNVL
-604 TLLAESHQGAVRL
+604 TLLAESNQGAVRL
-617 LAAEGDAP
+617 LAADGDAP
-625 SAASENSLFGKI
+625 AAGENSLFEKV
-637 SCSDEIRPLAARML
+637 SCSAEIRPLAARLL
-651 ANIFIAESLQAIPLT
+651 ASVFIADTLQAIPLT
-666 LPAGSVFVTTRGE
+666 LPAGSVFVTRRGE
-679 LLTAEGAAELWKP
+679 LLTAEGTAELWKP
-692 EDGEANPL
+692 EDGEVNPL
-700 GRHHLREQLQS
+700 GRHHLREQLQG

-725 MHEAL
+725 TLEAL

-758 EGESQVIAREL
+758 QGESQVIAREL

-774 RVETVTYEFNKLM
+774 RVETVTFEFNKLM

-799 VAREGAEA
+799 VAREGAES
-807 RDRLAQTRQQ
+807 RDRLAQVRQQ

-823 ALNALEELRANVLS
+823 TLNALEEQRANVLS
-837 ETSECRVQHSQ
+837 ETSECRVQYSQ

-856 KSRRQPLEARLKEL
+856 KSRRQPLEARLREL

-895 CEAEEK
+895 REAEEK
-901 IAPLSDAVAAAEAK
+901 IAPLSEAVAVAEQK
-915 LAEARQVR
+915 LAGARQVR
-923 EVKTAALS
+923 ERQTAALS
-931 EREQSLRVLQNEL
+931 EREQSLRTLQKEMEALQNN
-944 ETLQSGKTG
+944 KTG

-973 STWHITPDDLARE
+973 STWHITQDDLARE
-986 PAPKWENGVEP
+986 PEPKWENGVEP
-997 PMEEIETMAA
+997 AMEEIEIQVA

-1013 EAIGPVN
+1013 ESMGPVN

-1028 ELEERFAFLNQQEA
+1028 ELEERFAFLSQQEA

-1066 KETFDKVNENFG
+1066 AETFNKVNENFG

-1088 AAKLVLV
+1088 SAKLVLV

-1157 EANVGRFIKMVKG
+1157 EANVGRFVKMVKG

-1184 QTIATADAIY
+1184 QTISAADVIY

-1202 VSRTMSMKFSDYQ
+1202 VSRVMSMKFSDYQ
-1215 DSDAAKS
+1215 DSDAAKP

>member
-1 MQRVDIVFPDLGK
+1 LRR
-14 TGPISSKV
+14 TG
-22 WKNDFWAPEILRHGG
+22 R
-37 PACYQVTMYLKTL
+37 ACYQVTMYLKSVEL
-50 EIVGFKS
+50 VGFKS

-66 EPGITAIVGPNG
+66 EPGMTSIVGPNG
-78 CGKSNVSDSIRWV
+78 CGKSNVSDAIRWV

-116 KPLGMAEVT
+116 KPLGMAEVS
-125 LTLGDCDKALDLGLN
+125 LTLGDCDKALDLGLD
-140 EVSVT
+140 EVSIT

-212 KYKTDKQE
+212 KFKTDKQE
-220 ALRKLEQTDANLLR
+220 ALRKLEQTEANLLR

-260 TLQEEL
+260 VLQEEL
-266 RGLDI
+266 RALDI
-271 YSTRHRLKQLSV
+271 YSTRHRLKQLST
-283 RIEEIRAQLEA
+283 RIEEVRAQLEVF
-294 SRIKVDETHHRIA
+294 RVKVDETHHRIA
-307 AANGETDALRADLQ
+307 AANGETDALRAELQ
-321 QLENA
+321 QLETA

-332 DAMRVKNELER
+332 DSMRVKNELER
-343 AQHTIRTNVERITEL
+343 AQQTIRTNAERITEL
-358 ETLARQNTLES
+358 STLAQQNTKES
-369 EEAKN
+369 EEAKS
-374 RLVQHRASLDE
+374 RLAQHRASLDE
-385 VVQMMQSAEAERL
+385 VVQMMQTAEAERL
-398 KAKEELE
+398 AAKTELE
-405 AATIRQRETEAQVH
+405 TATARQRETEAQVQSS
-419 AGREDLNRL
+419 RELLNRL
-428 RNESMALDQR
+428 RNDSMTLDQR

-459 KEQLAAEK
+459 KEQLASEK
-467 NSLERTLAAYQERGE
+467 ISLERALASYEERRT
-482 QMAAQAEELKYSV
+482 QMTARAEGLKESV
-495 ADQQEAMAEL
+495 EAQQEAMAEL

-513 EKIQTLDK
+513 EKIQTLEK

-527 RQLAD
+527 RKLAD

-544 KEGFPAGAQHLLDSG
+544 KEGFPAGAQHLLDRR
-559 DENVI
+559 DENIV
-564 GPLAEQLTA
+564 GPLAEQFTA
-573 AAGYETALETV
+573 AAGFETALEAV

-591 LVVRTRAGARNVL
+591 LVVRTRSGARNVL
-604 TLLAESHQGAVRL
+604 TLLAESNQGAVRL

-625 SAASENSLFGKI
+625 TEATADSLFKQI
-637 SCSDEIRPLAARML
+637 SCTDEVRPLAARLL
-651 ANIFIAESLQAIPLT
+651 ANVFVAENLQAIPLT
-666 LPAGSVFVTTRGE
+666 LPAGSVFVTKRGE
-679 LLTAEGAAELWKP
+679 ILTAEGNAELWKP
-692 EDGEANPL
+692 EEGEVNPL
-700 GRHHLREQLQS
+700 GRHHLREQLQG
-711 DIQTLEKTLSDKRR
+711 DIQTLEKGLSDKRR
-725 MHEAL
+725 MLEAL
-730 RAEQSGTGDALEAA
+730 RAEQNGTGDALEAA

-758 EGESQVIAREL
+758 DGESQVIAREL
-769 KQARD
+769 KQARE
-774 RVETVTYEFNKLM
+774 RVETVTYEFNALM
-787 EQKGSGEDRRTA
+787 QKQGSGEDRRTA

-807 RDRLAQTRQQ
+807 RDKLAQTRQQ

-823 ALNALEELRANVLS
+823 ALNALEEQRAEVLTA
-837 ETSECRVQHSQ
+837 TSECRVQYSQ

-856 KSRRQPLEARLKEL
+856 KSRRQPLEARLREL

-883 YQQRVAQLKTAS
+883 YQQRVAQLKAAS
-895 CEAEEK
+895 SEAEEK
-901 IAPLSDAVAAAEAK
+901 VEPLLEAVANAEQK
-915 LAEARQVR
+915 LTEARQIR
-923 EVKTAALS
+923 EVRTAALS
-931 EREQSLRVLQNEL
+931 EREKTLRALQSEL
-944 ETLQSGKTG
+944 ESMQSDKTK

-960 QRMRHQNSLDRLT
+960 QRMRHQNSIDRLT
-973 STWHITPDDLARE
+973 STWHITPDQLARE
-986 PAPKWENGVEP
+986 PEPKWENDVIP
-997 PMEEIETMAA
+997 SIDEIETMAA

-1028 ELEERFAFLNQQEA
+1028 ELEERFAFLSQQEA
-1042 DLISAKEQLVEMI
+1042 DLISAKDQLVEMI
-1055 KKINAT
+1055 KKINLT

-1066 KETFDKVNENFG
+1066 KDTFDKVNENFG
-1078 VIFEQLFGGG
+1078 IIFEQLFGGG

-1095 DETDVLESGIEIIA
+1095 DETDILESGIEIIA

-1157 EANVGRFIKMVKG
+1157 EANVARFVKMVKG
-1170 FLTQSQFILITHSR
+1170 FLNQSQFILITHSR
-1184 QTIATADAIY
+1184 QTIAAADVIY

-1202 VSRTMSMKFSDYQ
+1202 VSRVMSMKFADYQ
-1215 DSDAAKS
+1215 DSDVAKK

>member
-1 MQRVDIVFPDLGK
+1 MRRRG
-14 TGPISSKV
+14 
-22 WKNDFWAPEILRHGG
+22 R
-37 PACYQVTMYLKTL
+37 ACYQVPMYLKTL

-57 FAEKTRLEF
+57 FAEKTCLEF
-66 EPGITAIVGPNG
+66 EPGMTAIVGPNG
-78 CGKSNVSDSIRWV
+78 CGKSNVSDAIRWV

-125 LTLGDCDKALDLGLN
+125 LTLGDCEKELDLGLN
-140 EVSVT
+140 EVSIT

-157 INKKP
+157 INKKA

-212 KYKTDKQE
+212 KFKTDKQE
-220 ALRKLEQTDANLLR
+220 ALRKLEQTEANLLR

-260 TLQEEL
+260 VLQEEL
-266 RGLDI
+266 RALDI
-271 YSTRHRLKQLSV
+271 YSTRHRLKQLSA
-283 RIEEIRAQLEA
+283 RIEEIRAQLET

-307 AANGETDALRADLQ
+307 AANGETDALRAELQ
-321 QLENA
+321 QLENS

-332 DAMRVKNELER
+332 EAMRVKNELER
-343 AQHTIRTNVERITEL
+343 AQQTIRTNAERITEL
-358 ETLARQNTLES
+358 ETLAQQNTRES

-374 RLVQHRASLDE
+374 RLTQHRASLDE

-398 KAKEELE
+398 KAKTELE
-405 AATIRQRETEAQVH
+405 NATARQRETETQVQ
-419 AGREDLNRL
+419 AGREALNRL
-428 RNESMALDQR
+428 RNESMTLDQR

-449 DAKERAGVIR
+449 DAKERAGIIR
-459 KEQLAAEK
+459 KEQLASEK
-467 NSLERTLAAYQERGE
+467 ISLERALASYEERRA
-482 QMAAQAEELKYSV
+482 QMAATAEELKHRV
-495 ADQQEAMAEL
+495 ADQQEAMTGL

-513 EKIQTLDK
+513 EKIQTLEK

-527 RQLAD
+527 RRLAD

-544 KEGFPAGAQHLLDSG
+544 KEGFPAGAQHLLDRG

-564 GPLAEQLTA
+564 GPLAEQFTA
-573 AAGYETALETV
+573 APGFETALEAV

-591 LVVRTRAGARNVL
+591 LVVRTRSGARSVL
-604 TLLAESHQGAVRL
+604 TLLAESNQGAVRL

-625 SAASENSLFGKI
+625 AAPAENSLLSRI
-637 SCSDEIRPLAARML
+637 SCADAVRPLASRL
-651 ANIFIAESLQAIPLT
+651 LTGIFVAETLQEIPLT
-666 LPAGSVFVTTRGE
+666 LPAGAVFVTKRGE
-679 LLTAEGAAELWKP
+679 LLSSEGAAELWKP
-692 EDGEANPL
+692 EDGEVNPL
-700 GRHHLREQLQS
+700 GRHHLREQLQN
-711 DIQTLEKTLSDKRR
+711 DIQTLEKELADKRR
-725 MHEAL
+725 MLEAL
-730 RAEQSGTGDALEAA
+730 RAEQNGTGDALEAA
-744 QRELDERRRALAVQ
+744 QRELDERRRSLAVQ

-769 KQARD
+769 KQAKD
-774 RVETVTYEFNKLM
+774 RVETVTFEFDKLM
-787 EQKGSGEDRRTA
+787 QQQGSGESRRTS

-823 ALNALEELRANVLS
+823 TLNALEERRAEVLA
-837 ETSECRVQHSQ
+837 ETSECRVQYSQ

-856 KSRRQPLEARLKEL
+856 KSRRQPLEARLREL

-895 CEAEEK
+895 SEAEEK
-901 IAPLSDAVAAAEAK
+901 IAPLSEAVAAAEQK
-915 LAEARQVR
+915 LAEARQIR
-923 EVKTAALS
+923 EAKTAALS
-931 EREQSLRVLQNEL
+931 AREQSLRTLQNEL
-944 ETLQSGKTG
+944 EEMQSGKTA

-960 QRMRHQNSLDRLT
+960 QRMRHQNSIDRLT
-973 STWHITPDDLARE
+973 STWHVTPDQLARE
-986 PAPKWENGVEP
+986 PEPKWENGVEP

-1028 ELEERFAFLNQQEA
+1028 ELEERFAFLSQQEA
-1042 DLISAKEQLVEMI
+1042 DLISAKDQLVDMI

-1088 AAKLVLV
+1088 SAKLVLV

-1157 EANVGRFIKMVKG
+1157 EANVSRFVKMVKG

-1184 QTIATADAIY
+1184 QTISAADVIY

-1215 DSDAAKS
+1215 DSDAAKP

>member
-1 MQRVDIVFPDLGK
+1 
-14 TGPISSKV
+14 
-22 WKNDFWAPEILRHGG
+22 
-37 PACYQVTMYLKTL
+37 MYLKSL

-66 EPGITAIVGPNG
+66 EPGMTAIVGPNG

-125 LTLGDCDKALDLGLN
+125 LTLADCEKELDLGLD
-140 EVSVT
+140 EVSIT

-157 INKKP
+157 INKKA

-220 ALRKLEQTDANLLR
+220 ALRKLEQTEANLLR

-266 RGLDI
+266 RSLDI
-271 YSTRHRLKQLSV
+271 FVTRKRLQQLST
-283 RIEEIRAQLEA
+283 RIEEVRNQLEIYRVNLND
-294 SRIKVDETHHRIA
+294 SHRRMA
-307 AANGETDALRADLQ
+307 AAGSETDLLRTELQ
-321 QLENA
+321 HLENT
-326 IGAAMD
+326 ISAAMD
-332 DAMRVKNELER
+332 ASMRAKNELER
-343 AQHTIRTNVERITEL
+343 AQHTIRTNIERITEL
-358 ETLARQNTLES
+358 ENLARQNTKES
-369 EEAKN
+369 EEASD
-374 RLVQHRASLDE
+374 RLTQHRASLDE
-385 VVQMMQSAEAERL
+385 IVQMMQTAEAERL
-398 KAKEELE
+398 SAKKELE
-405 AATIRQRETEAQVH
+405 AATARQRETEERVH
-419 AGREDLNRL
+419 AGRDALTQL
-428 RNESMALDQR
+428 RNESMMLDQR
-438 IGRLQNELSEI
+438 IGRLQNELSEL
-449 DAKERAGVIR
+449 DARERASVIR

-467 NSLERTLAAYQERGE
+467 NSLERALAAYLERSE
-482 QMAAQAEELKYSV
+482 QMADMAEALNESV
-495 ADQQEAMAEL
+495 TAQQEAMDALRGRRAE
-505 RDRRSSAA
+505 ST
-513 EKIQTLDK
+513 EKIQSLEK

-527 RQLAD
+527 RQQAD
-532 KNARLEM
+532 KNARLDM
-539 VFEAR
+539 IFEAR
-544 KEGFPAGAQHLLDSG
+544 KEGFPSGAQHLLDRG

-564 GPLAEQLTA
+564 GPLAEQLIA
-573 AAGYETALETV
+573 APGFETALETV

-591 LVVRTRAGARNVL
+591 LVVRTLRGARNVL
-604 TLLAESHQGAVRL
+604 ILLSSNQQGAVRL
-617 LAAEGDAP
+617 LTAEGDAP
-625 SAASENSLFGKI
+625 APADANSLLHHI
-637 SCSDEIRPLAARML
+637 SCPDSIRPLAARLL
-651 ANIFIAESLQAIPLT
+651 ASILVVDDLQAIPLA
-666 LPAGSVFVTTRGE
+666 LPPGSIFVTKHGE
-679 LLTAEGAAELWKP
+679 LLRADGTAELWKP
-692 EDGEANPL
+692 EDGEINPL
-700 GRHHLREQLQS
+700 GRHHLREQLKE
-711 DIQTLEKTLSDKRR
+711 DIQAVENNLSDKRR
-725 MHEAL
+725 MLDAL
-730 RAEQSGTGDALEAA
+730 RAEQCGIDDALGAA
-744 QRELDERRRALAVQ
+744 QRELDERRRTRAIQ
-758 EGESQVIAREL
+758 QGESQVIAREL

-774 RVETVTYEFNKLM
+774 RVETVTYEYEKLM
-787 EQKGSGEDRRTA
+787 QQRGSGEDRRSA
-799 VAREGAEA
+799 VAQEGAES
-807 RDRLAQTRQQ
+807 RERLAQVRQQ
-817 ISTQTE
+817 ITTQAET
-823 ALNALEELRANVLS
+823 LNALEEQRATVLS
-837 ETSECRVQHSQ
+837 ETSDCRVQYSQ
-848 HEQRIESL
+848 LEQRIESL
-856 KSRRQPLEARLKEL
+856 KSRRQPLEARLREL
-870 QELIE
+870 QELIT
-875 ERTRGVSS
+875 ERTRGIGT
-883 YQQRVAQLKTAS
+883 YQQRVAQLKSTS
-895 CEAEEK
+895 REAEDKLEDLT
-901 IAPLSDAVAAAEAK
+901 AAVAAAEQSLVAT
-915 LAEARQVR
+915 RQIR
-923 EVKTAALS
+923 EVKITALA
-931 EREQSLRVLQNEL
+931 EYEQSLRA
-944 ETLQSGKTG
+944 LQSELDTMQAGKTA

-960 QRMRHQNSLDRLT
+960 QRMRHQNALDRLT
-973 STWHITPDDLARE
+973 AAWRITPEEISRE
-986 PAPKWENGVEP
+986 PAPVWEDGEP
-997 PMEEIETMAA
+997 AIEEIETQVA
-1007 EHRAKL
+1007 EHRAKI

-1028 ELEERFAFLNQQEA
+1028 ELEERFAFLNQQEG
-1042 DLISAKEQLVEMI
+1042 DLISAKTQLMDMI

-1066 KETFDKVNENFG
+1066 AETFNKVNTNFG
-1078 VIFEQLFGGG
+1078 IIFEQLFGGG

-1157 EANVGRFIKMVKG
+1157 EANVSRFVRMVKG

-1184 QTIATADAIY
+1184 QTIAAADVIY

-1215 DSDAAKS
+1215 DVESPPVKE

>member
-1 MQRVDIVFPDLGK
+1 M
-14 TGPISSKV
+14 
-22 WKNDFWAPEILRHGG
+22 
-37 PACYQVTMYLKTL
+37 MYLKSVEL
-50 EIVGFKS
+50 VGFKS

-78 CGKSNVSDSIRWV
+78 CGKSNVSDAIRWV

-110 NGTDSH
+110 NGTDTH

-125 LTLGDCDKALDLGLN
+125 LTLGDCDKAFDLGLN

-157 INKKP
+157 INKKA

-212 KYKTDKQE
+212 KFKTDKQE
-220 ALRKLEQTDANLLR
+220 ALRKLEQTEANLLR

-260 TLQEEL
+260 VLQEEL
-266 RGLDI
+266 RALDI
-271 YSTRHRLKQLSV
+271 YSTRHRLKQLST
-283 RIEEIRAQLEA
+283 RIEEIRAQLEVF
-294 SRIKVDETHHRIA
+294 RVKVDETHRSIA
-307 AANGETDALRADLQ
+307 AANGETDALRAGLQ
-321 QLENA
+321 QLETA
-326 IGAAMD
+326 IGVAMD
-332 DAMRVKNELER
+332 NSMRIRNELER
-343 AQHTIRTNVERITEL
+343 AQQTIHTNAERITEL
-358 ETLARQNTLES
+358 ETLARQNTKES
-369 EEAKN
+369 EEAKS
-374 RLVQHRASLDE
+374 RLIQHRASLDD
-385 VVQMMQSAEAERL
+385 VVQMMQAAEADRQV
-398 KAKEELE
+398 AKNALE
-405 AATIRQRETEAQVH
+405 TATARQRETEAQVQS
-419 AGREDLNRL
+419 GREALNRL
-428 RNESMALDQR
+428 RNDSMTLDQR

-449 DAKERAGVIR
+449 DAKERASIIR
-459 KEQLAAEK
+459 KEQLASEK
-467 NSLERTLAAYQERGE
+467 ISLERALASYEERRT
-482 QMAAQAEELKYSV
+482 QMAARAEELKQSV
-495 ADQQEAMAEL
+495 ADQLEAMAEL

-513 EKIQTLDK
+513 EKIQALEK

-527 RQLAD
+527 RKLAD

-544 KEGFPAGAQHLLDSG
+544 KEGFPAGAQYLLARS
-559 DENVI
+559 DENII
-564 GPLAEQLTA
+564 GPLAEQFTA
-573 AAGYETALETV
+573 MAGFETALEAV

-591 LVVRTRAGARNVL
+591 LVVRTRVGARNAL
-604 TLLAESHQGAVRL
+604 TLLAESNQGAVRL
-617 LAAEGDAP
+617 LAAEGLSAP
-625 SAASENSLFGKI
+625 YGIAENSLLSKI
-637 SCSDEIRPLAARML
+637 SCADEVRPLAARLL
-651 ANIFIAESLQAIPLT
+651 ANVFVAENLQAIPLT
-666 LPAGSVFVTTRGE
+666 LPAGSVFVTPRGE
-679 LLTAEGAAELWKP
+679 LLTAEGAAEFWKP
-692 EDGEANPL
+692 EDGEVNPL
-700 GRHHLREQLQS
+700 GRHHLREQLQG
-711 DIQTLEKTLSDKRR
+711 DIQTLEKGLTDKRR

-730 RAEQSGTGDALEAA
+730 RAEQGGTGDALDAA
-744 QRELDERRRALAVQ
+744 QRELDERRRSLAVQ

-769 KQARD
+769 KQARE
-774 RVETVTYEFNKLM
+774 RVETVTYEFNALM
-787 EQKGSGEDRRTA
+787 QQKGSGEDRRTA

-807 RDRLAQTRQQ
+807 RDKLAQTRQQ

-823 ALNALEELRANVLS
+823 TLNALEEQRSNVLA
-837 ETSECRVQHSQ
+837 ETSDCRVQNSQ

-856 KSRRQPLEARLKEL
+856 KSRRQPLEARLREL

-875 ERTRGVSS
+875 ERTSGVSS
-883 YQQRVAQLKTAS
+883 YQQRIAQLKTTS
-895 CEAEEK
+895 SDAEEK
-901 IAPLSDAVAAAEAK
+901 IEPLSDAVADAEQK
-915 LAEARQVR
+915 LTEARQIR
-923 EVKTAALS
+923 EAQTAALS
-931 EREQSLRVLQNEL
+931 EREKSLRALQTQL
-944 ETLQSGKTG
+944 DSLQSSKTT
-953 LEVELAE
+953 LEIELAE

-973 STWHITPDDLARE
+973 STWHITPDQLARE
-986 PAPKWENGVEP
+986 PEPKWENDIEP
-997 PMEEIETMAA
+997 PMDEIETMAA

-1028 ELEERFAFLNQQEA
+1028 ELEERFAFLSQQEA
-1042 DLISAKEQLVEMI
+1042 DLISAKDQLVEMI
-1055 KKINAT
+1055 KKINLT

-1066 KETFDKVNENFG
+1066 KDTFNKVNENFG

-1157 EANVGRFIKMVKG
+1157 EANVSRFVKMVKG
-1170 FLTQSQFILITHSR
+1170 FLSQSQFILITHSR
-1184 QTIATADAIY
+1184 QTIAAADVIY

-1202 VSRTMSMKFSDYQ
+1202 VSRVMSMKFADYQ
-1215 DSDAAKS
+1215 DSDAAKT

>member
-1 MQRVDIVFPDLGK
+1 
-14 TGPISSKV
+14 
-22 WKNDFWAPEILRHGG
+22 LRRRGA
-37 PACYQVTMYLKTL
+37 ACYQVTMYLKTL

-66 EPGITAIVGPNG
+66 EPGMTAIVGPNG
-78 CGKSNVSDSIRWV
+78 CGKSNVSDAIRWV

-125 LTLGDCDKALDLGLN
+125 LTLADCEKELDLGLN
-140 EVSVT
+140 EVSIT

-157 INKKP
+157 INKKA

-254 KAQRFK
+254 KAQRYK

-266 RGLDI
+266 RALDI
-271 YSTRHRLKQLSV
+271 YSTRHRLKQLST
-283 RIEEIRAQLEA
+283 RIEEIRAQLET
-294 SRIKVDETHHRIA
+294 SRLKVDETHHRIA
-307 AANGETDALRADLQ
+307 AANGETDALRAELQ
-321 QLENA
+321 QLEA
-326 IGAAMD
+326 SIGAAMD

-343 AQHTIRTNVERITEL
+343 AQQILRTNAERVTEL
-358 ETLARQNTLES
+358 ETLAQQNTKES
-369 EEAKN
+369 EEAKS
-374 RLVQHRASLDE
+374 RLTQHRASLDE
-385 VVQMMQSAEAERL
+385 VVQMMQSAEAERV
-398 KAKEELE
+398 KAKTELE
-405 AATIRQRETEAQVH
+405 TATTRQRETEAQVQT
-419 AGREDLNRL
+419 GREALNRL
-428 RNESMALDQR
+428 RNDSMTLDQR

-467 NSLERTLAAYQERGE
+467 SGLERALASYEERRT
-482 QMAAQAEELKYSV
+482 QMAAKAEEYKQSV
-495 ADQQEAMAEL
+495 ADQQEAMADL

-513 EKIQTLDK
+513 EKIQTLEK

-527 RQLAD
+527 RKLAD

-539 VFEAR
+539 VYEAR
-544 KEGFPAGAQHLLDSG
+544 KEGFPAGAQHLLDRG

-573 AAGYETALETV
+573 APGYETALETV

-604 TLLAESHQGAVRL
+604 TVLAESNQGAVRL

-625 SAASENSLFGKI
+625 SATENSLFNKI
-637 SCSDEIRPLAARML
+637 SCADEVRPLAARLL
-651 ANIFIAESLQAIPLT
+651 ANVFVAENLQAVPLT
-666 LPAGSVFVTTRGE
+666 LPAGSVFVTQRGE

-692 EDGEANPL
+692 EDGEVNPL
-700 GRHHLREQLQS
+700 GRHHLREQLQG
-711 DIQTLEKTLSDKRR
+711 DIQTLEKTLADKRK
-725 MHEAL
+725 MLEAL

-744 QRELDERRRALAVQ
+744 QRELDDRRRSLAVQ

-774 RVETVTYEFNKLM
+774 RVETVTFEFNKLM
-787 EQKGSGEDRRTA
+787 EQKGSGEDRRSA

-823 ALNALEELRANVLS
+823 ALNALEELRAEVLS
-837 ETSECRVQHSQ
+837 ETSECRVQYSQ

-883 YQQRVAQLKTAS
+883 YQQRIAQLKAAS
-895 CEAEEK
+895 SEAESK
-901 IAPLSDAVAAAEAK
+901 VAPLSAAVSAAEKK
-915 LAEARQVR
+915 LAEARLVR
-923 EVKTAALS
+923 ERQTAALS
-931 EREQSLRVLQNEL
+931 EREQSLRTLQNEM
-944 ETLQSGKTG
+944 EELQSGKTG

-960 QRMRHQNSLDRLT
+960 QRMRHQNSIDRLT

-986 PAPKWENGVEP
+986 PAPKWEDGVEP
-997 PMEEIETMAA
+997 PMEEIEIQAA

-1013 EAIGPVN
+1013 ESMGPVN

-1028 ELEERFAFLNQQEA
+1028 ELEERFAFLSQQEA
-1042 DLISAKEQLVEMI
+1042 DLISAKDQLVEMI

-1066 KETFDKVNENFG
+1066 KDTFDKVNENFG
-1078 VIFEQLFGGG
+1078 IIFEQLFGGG

-1157 EANVGRFIKMVKG
+1157 EANVGRFVKMVKG
-1170 FLTQSQFILITHSR
+1170 FLTQSQFVLITHSR
-1184 QTIATADAIY
+1184 QTISAADVIY

-1215 DSDAAKS
+1215 DSDAAKT